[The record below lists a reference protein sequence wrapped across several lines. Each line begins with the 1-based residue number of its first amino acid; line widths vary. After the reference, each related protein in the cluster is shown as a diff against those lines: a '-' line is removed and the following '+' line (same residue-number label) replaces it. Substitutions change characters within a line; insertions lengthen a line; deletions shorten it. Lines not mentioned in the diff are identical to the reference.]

1 MASGQQPAHTAHLR
15 VYTFSTLLKL
25 AQNLDTPRQAPQWW
39 SCHHEKESEPQ
50 VVVALPR
57 A

>member
-25 AQNLDTPRQAPQWW
+25 AKNPDTPEA
-39 SCHHEKESEPQ
+39 SAS
-50 VVVALPR
+50 VVELSP
-57 A
+57 